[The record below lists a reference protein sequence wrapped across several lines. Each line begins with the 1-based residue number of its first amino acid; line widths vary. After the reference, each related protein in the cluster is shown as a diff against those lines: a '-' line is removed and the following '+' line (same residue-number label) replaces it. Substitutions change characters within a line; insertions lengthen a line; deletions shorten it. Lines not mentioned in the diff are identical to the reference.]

1 MVAQKI
7 RKMSEYLEPKDIA
20 QALQIPENIVIGI
33 LNKTLD
39 PSILDDPKAEVKII
53 TDDGYEI
60 SAMDASQFLINRRKE
75 KVTQKIEQEIQ
86 KSKSS
91 FSKIMW
97 AMSII
102 CYCLITVVL
111 ICFIADAIGNEKA
124 GSVLKMLSDLIR
136 GI

>member
-53 TDDGYEI
+53 FDDYEI
-60 SAMDASQFLINRRKE
+60 SAMDAQL
-75 KVTQKIEQEIQ
+75 
-86 KSKSS
+86 
-91 FSKIMW
+91 
-97 AMSII
+97 
-102 CYCLITVVL
+102 
-111 ICFIADAIGNEKA
+111 
-124 GSVLKMLSDLIR
+124 
-136 GI
+136 